1 MIEFGYTLQKA
12 REDKG
17 LTIQQIAERTHM
29 LPQQVEDLEHENF
42 SRIAAPI
49 YGRGFVKLYC
59 DAVGLEPK
67 PLVDEFMEIYNG
79 NRQPAI
85 RTRPRSPQPIAEPP
99 PPPADPVASEPERAA
114 DVVEEGEIE
123 DQLHPEA
130 TLVPPVA
137 HDAQVSIPVPSAE
150 DTQEATIAAPA
161 AAETSNVAS
170 APGIVSAAPQERESF
185 DAFKFEPPPPRF
197 AQPQKPLPAGY
208 SNLAGDASY
217 TPAPSASRYAS
228 PVPAEPGRPAFGGFS
243 IPPQVW
249 RILLLAIV
257 AVAILWGVFKISAA
271 IYRVATTAPAAE
283 EQTPVNVGDDLP
295 GNPAAA
301 SIPQPP
307 AGKTSR
313 TPIPVPPLYID

>member
-85 RTRPRSPQPIAEPP
+85 RTRARTPQQPLAEPP
-99 PPPADPVASEPERAA
+99 PPPPAAAPVASEPERAA

-123 DQLHPEA
+123 DQPPPEA
-130 TLVPPVA
+130 ASSLPPE
-137 HDAQVSIPVPSAE
+137 DATTFNAPS
-150 DTQEATIAAPA
+150 T
-161 AAETSNVAS
+161 
-170 APGIVSAAPQERESF
+170 PGIVSAAPQDSESF

-228 PVPAEPGRPAFGGFS
+228 PAPAEPSRPAFGGFS

-283 EQTPVNVGDDLP
+283 EQTPVSVGDDLP
-295 GNPAAA
+295 GNPAAPGAIPAAA

-307 AGKTSR
+307 AGKTGR